1 MAIKVE
7 VFSTSTCPHCPAA
20 IDAAEKAKDKLGEAI
35 DVEAIK
41 IDDPEH
47 PEYRQRAVDY
57 QIMAVPTIVIDGEV
71 TFVGAPSE
79 DELIDAL
86 ESKLQILS
94 FFIFKMT
101 NDNYMGVTTGTIA
114 TACSLAALDAILDT
128 SDIACV
134 KVETPKKTLD
144 IIIDECKKLSP
155 TKAYAV
161 AHKNPYNDPDVTVD
175 LAIVSTVEIFDKT
188 GEDDVVITGG
198 EGVGIITKPG
208 LQIPVGDYAINPVP
222 RSMILKNLKDK
233 IPEGKVAKVAIS
245 IPEGEKIAKKT
256 MNPKLGIVGGI
267 SVLGTT
273 GIARSMSS
281 EAYKNSIVTQL
292 DVALASNIDNL
303 VFVPG
308 NIGEKLALK
317 KLDVTKEQIVQTGN
331 YVGFM
336 FEEAE
341 KRGITEFTFFGHMG
355 KLIKVAGGLFNT
367 KHAVADGRREIM
379 VAHAGICGVGQKD
392 LQRLF
397 DSKTTDDM
405 MDILNELDVSVEVS
419 NSIANAI
426 KDRCKQR
433 FDLDLNVFLVDM
445 EGNFLND
452 NMEIITKR

>member
-1 MAIKVE
+1 
-7 VFSTSTCPHCPAA
+7 
-20 IDAAEKAKDKLGEAI
+20 
-35 DVEAIK
+35 
-41 IDDPEH
+41 
-47 PEYRQRAVDY
+47 
-57 QIMAVPTIVIDGEV
+57 
-71 TFVGAPSE
+71 
-79 DELIDAL
+79 
-86 ESKLQILS
+86 
-94 FFIFKMT
+94 MT
-101 NDNYMGVTTGTIA
+101 NDNYIGVTTGTIA

-128 SDIACV
+128 PDIACV

-144 IIIDECKKLSP
+144 IIIDECKKVSP
-155 TKAYAV
+155 DKAYAV

-175 LAIVSTVEIFDKT
+175 LAIVSTVELFDKT
-188 GEDDVVITGG
+188 GGEDVVITGG
-198 EGVGIITKPG
+198 EGVGKITKPG

-222 RSMILKNLKDK
+222 RSMIVKNLKDK
-233 IPEGKVAKVAIS
+233 LSEGKSVKVTIS
-245 IPEGEKIAKKT
+245 IPEGESIAKKT

-292 DVALASNIDNL
+292 DVALASNIENL

-317 KLDVTKEQIVQTGN
+317 KLNVTKEQIVQTGN

-419 NSIANAI
+419 NSIADAI

-452 NMEIITKR
+452 NMEIITKK

>member
-1 MAIKVE
+1 
-7 VFSTSTCPHCPAA
+7 
-20 IDAAEKAKDKLGEAI
+20 
-35 DVEAIK
+35 
-41 IDDPEH
+41 
-47 PEYRQRAVDY
+47 
-57 QIMAVPTIVIDGEV
+57 
-71 TFVGAPSE
+71 
-79 DELIDAL
+79 
-86 ESKLQILS
+86 
-94 FFIFKMT
+94 MT
-101 NDNYMGVTTGTIA
+101 NDNYIGVTTGTIA

-128 SDIACV
+128 PDIACV

-144 IIIDECKKLSP
+144 IIIDECKKVSP
-155 TKAYAV
+155 DKAYAV

-175 LAIVSTVEIFDKT
+175 LAIVSTVELFDKT
-188 GEDDVVITGG
+188 GGEDVVITGG
-198 EGVGIITKPG
+198 EGVGKITKPG

-222 RSMILKNLKDK
+222 RSMIVKNLKDK
-233 IPEGKVAKVAIS
+233 LPEGKSVKVTIS
-245 IPEGEKIAKKT
+245 IPEGESIAKKT

-292 DVALASNIDNL
+292 DVALASNIENL

-317 KLDVTKEQIVQTGN
+317 KLNVTKEQIVQTGN

-419 NSIANAI
+419 NSIADAI

>member
-1 MAIKVE
+1 
-7 VFSTSTCPHCPAA
+7 
-20 IDAAEKAKDKLGEAI
+20 
-35 DVEAIK
+35 
-41 IDDPEH
+41 
-47 PEYRQRAVDY
+47 
-57 QIMAVPTIVIDGEV
+57 
-71 TFVGAPSE
+71 
-79 DELIDAL
+79 
-86 ESKLQILS
+86 
-94 FFIFKMT
+94 MT
-101 NDNYMGVTTGTIA
+101 NDNYTGVTTGTVA
-114 TACSLAALDAILDT
+114 TACSLAALDVIVDS

-144 IIIDECKKLSP
+144 IIIDECKRISDV
-155 TKAYAV
+155 KAYAV

-175 LAIVSTVEIFDKT
+175 LAIVSTVELLDMTSEESNVI
-188 GEDDVVITGG
+188 ITGG

-208 LQIPVGDYAINPVP
+208 LQVPVGDYAINPVP
-222 RSMILKNLKDK
+222 RRMIINNLKD
-233 IPEGKVAKVAIS
+233 IVPEGKVAKVTIS

-292 DVALASNIDNL
+292 DVALASDIEDL

-317 KLDVTKEQIVQTGN
+317 RLGIAKEQIVQTGN

-341 KRGITEFTFFGHMG
+341 KRGINKFTFFGHMG
-355 KLIKVAGGLFNT
+355 KLIKVAGGIFNT

-379 VAHAGICGVGQKD
+379 VTHAALCGVNHND

-405 MDILNELDVSVEVS
+405 MDILNELNVSVEVS
-419 NSIANAI
+419 NSIARAI
-426 KDRCKQR
+426 RDRCMQR
-433 FDLDLNVFLVDM
+433 FEIDLNVILVDM
-445 EGNFLND
+445 EGTFLND
-452 NMEIITKR
+452 NFII